1 MAKGET
7 YEEFVAKFEAKKTT
21 DDCYTPAEV
30 YDTVL
35 DWVRKHCDIEGA
47 RVVRPFYPEGDYEH
61 YPYEAGDVV
70 IDNPPFSIITRITRF
85 YVERGVRFFLF
96 APHLT
101 TFYPARGCT
110 AVIAGAGVVYANGA
124 RVNTSFV
131 SNLFGDLAAM
141 TAPDLRAELEKIART
156 DAKHLP
162 RYEYPAHVLRA
173 VDLEWLARRGQHF
186 EVRHASTARVT
197 RLASQGKGGTVYGSA
212 LLLSDR
218 AAAELAEARKAAELA
233 EARRRKEGIM
243 VWTLSPAEM
252 EIIKNLE

>member
-7 YEEFVAKFEAKKTT
+7 YKEFVTKFEHKKTT

-47 RVVRPFYPEGDYEH
+47 RVVRPFYPGGDYER

-70 IDNPPFSIITRITRF
+70 IDNPPFSIITRITRH
-85 YVERGVRFFLF
+85 YLERGVRFFLF

-101 TFYPARGCT
+101 TFSPARGCT
-110 AVIAGAGVVYANGA
+110 AVIAAATVVYANGA
-124 RVNTSFV
+124 LVNTSFV
-131 SNLFGDLAAM
+131 SNLFGDIAAM
-141 TAPDLRAELEKIART
+141 TAPDLRASLEKIARP
-156 DAKHLP
+156 DAKHPP

-173 VDLEWLARRGQHF
+173 IDLEWLARRGIHF
-186 EVRHASTARVT
+186 EVRHASTAHVT
-197 RLASQGKGGTVYGSA
+197 RLASQGKMAIFGGG

-218 AAAELAEARKAAELA
+218 AAAGLAEARITAARAAAQAAEPVQ
-233 EARRRKEGIM
+233 R
-243 VWTLSPAEM
+243 WTLSEAEL

>member
-7 YEEFVAKFEAKKTT
+7 YEEFVAKFEVKKTT

-35 DWVRKHCDIEGA
+35 DWVRGRCDIEGA
-47 RVVRPFYPEGDYEH
+47 RVVRPFYPGGDYEH

-70 IDNPPFSIITRITRF
+70 IDNPPFSIITRITRH
-85 YVERGVRFFLF
+85 YLERGVRFFLF

-101 TFYPARGCT
+101 TFQSTRGCT
-110 AVIAGAGVVYANGA
+110 AVVAGAGVVYANGA
-124 RVNTSFV
+124 RINTSFV
-131 SNLFGDLAAM
+131 SNLFGDIAAM
-141 TAPDLRAELEKIART
+141 TAPDLRAELEKIARP
-156 DAKHLP
+156 DANRLP

-173 VDLEWLARRGQHF
+173 ADLEWLARRGFHF

-197 RLASQGKGGTVYGSA
+197 RLASQGKKSIFGGG

-218 AAAELAEARKAAELA
+218 AAAELAVARAAATEPA
-233 EARRRKEGIM
+233 QRWI
-243 VWTLSPAEM
+243 LSPAEM